1 MCRRKKGKMTFFFNF
16 KESKDLV
23 PQTSLSPS
31 YIYIGVMSDLKKN
44 MG

>member
-1 MCRRKKGKMTFFFNF
+1 MYRRNKEKITFFFNF

-31 YIYIGVMSDLKKN
+31 YIRVMSDLKKN

>member
-1 MCRRKKGKMTFFFNF
+1 MYRRKKEKITFFFNF

-31 YIYIGVMSDLKKN
+31 FIGVMSDLKKN